1 MRLRVVIAT
10 VLILAGFASSAKAA
24 KDELVI
30 GITQFPS
37 TFHPS
42 IDSMLAKSY
51 VLGLVRRPL
60 TVYDKDWKLICM
72 LCVELPTI
80 ENGGAVPERT
90 PEGKRGI
97 AVTYTIRPDAVWG
110 DGTPITTADVMFTWK
125 VGRHPKSGVIPKEF
139 YRSLYKIDAV
149 DERTFT
155 LHFDRLTFEYNAV
168 NSFDLLPAHLE
179 RQPFA
184 NPVEYRNRTTF
195 DTDTTNEGLYFG
207 PYLISEVEPG
217 SHVVFEPNPKW
228 WGRKPAFRRIVVRV
242 IENTAALEANLLSGA
257 IDMIAGEL
265 GLTIDQALA
274 FEARHGRRFTIRYK
288 PGLIY
293 EHIDLNL
300 DNPVLGD
307 ERIRKALIYALDRE
321 AISAKLFAGRQPVAD
336 SSVNP
341 LDWVYADDVPRYA
354 YDPKKAAALLSEA
367 GWSRVV
373 RGVRVDADGD
383 PLTLEIMTTAGNRS
397 RELVQQVLQSQWKHL
412 GIDVRIR
419 NQPAKVF
426 FGQTVTERAFTAMA
440 MYAWISAPE
449 SVPRTALHS
458 AHIPTRDNNW
468 AGQNYPG
475 YRNAQMD
482 QLIEDIEVELDRDKR
497 REMWRRLQHLYA
509 TDLPVIPL
517 YFRANPYVLPK
528 WLTGVEPTGHQYP
541 TTLWVENWGCGRERP
556 HQGASFDFLIA
567 RIPRA
572 RITTMATWATMTA
585 GQMRVNSG
593 TKYFCGPKDT
603 NAVSANRT
611 AITTPYRAPRQS
623 R

>member
-1 MRLRVVIAT
+1 MRLRVLIAT

-397 RELVQQVLQSQWKHL
+397 RELVQQVLQSQWKRL

-419 NQPAKVF
+419 NQPARVF

-475 YRNAQMD
+475 YRNPEMD
-482 QLIEDIEVELDRDKR
+482 TLIEEIEVELDRDKR
-497 REMWRRLQHLYA
+497 RQMWRRLQHLYA

-541 TTLWVENWGCGRERP
+541 TTLWVENW
-556 HQGASFDFLIA
+556 
-567 RIPRA
+567 
-572 RITTMATWATMTA
+572 
-585 GQMRVNSG
+585 
-593 TKYFCGPKDT
+593 
-603 NAVSANRT
+603 RT
-611 AITTPYRAPRQS
+611 R
-623 R
+623 